1 MTTILLEVEEETAQA
16 FTEASEAERRKYRL
30 LLSLRLRELTSKSAR
45 PLQQVIED
53 IGASAEARGITPEL
67 LDQLLENE

>member
-16 FTEASEAERRKYRL
+16 FTEASETERRKYRL
-30 LLSLRLRELTSKSAR
+30 LLGLRLRELTSKSAR

-53 IGASAEARGITPEL
+53 IGEAAESRGMTPEL
-67 LDQLLENE
+67 LDQLLEDE